1 MNTKTFFS
9 MRRVK
14 LTIIS
19 IALPVAFAGVGFAQT
34 PAPVPGSET
43 TTQTTTQTTT
53 TQTAATPGEL
63 KEKALASSQSSEA
76 EVIRRQEL
84 VIRSQILIRD
94 AEAEVANGNYSAAIP
109 KYEEAQRILP
119 AGPATATE
127 VAKVDDGLSFC
138 NFRLGQQAYENANYA
153 DARSYLQ
160 RSVAANPNNK
170 QAQSLLQKVNERYTA
185 DTKEKEEVAAKT
197 PAVVSDPEFRRK
209 QDRALELFYLAED
222 YAKSGQYDE
231 AESSLKEVLKIDPY
245 SATAYHRLREVQ
257 KQKIQKYGAMKLQLE
272 TQASLQVTERWL
284 TTPKPTRQSIEGGAT
299 EGPIDESGRAH
310 IMEKLRTIRI
320 KRIEFENATIDAAV
334 KFLADE
340 SRRADPGP
348 EPKGVNIVLRLT
360 GGNATTTAAAPAAGA
375 APGAE
380 GAGGDAGGKRIN
392 LILNDVEL
400 GRALTFLT
408 QVADL
413 KYLVTDGAVV
423 VYDGIPTNNTQIKT
437 FSVAPGVFRSVAP
450 EQEAKGDESRGG
462 GFVGFKP
469 DEVKAG
475 KIDVRLTFENFGI
488 EFPAG
493 TSISY
498 NEPLGLLVVRHT
510 PDVIDQIET
519 ILLKLN
525 RTPRQVTIETRF
537 LDIRQDDLRELGFHW
552 FFKGRDVFGSANNTF
567 GSGDPPG
574 NPFGTTFSNPNDQLG
589 SQRTASTDLIASA
602 LDSLIAASSGT
613 NPVSGLLTIGN
624 IVNNPNWALIID
636 AIDRKGGANLLQ
648 APRITTLSGE
658 QAQILVTREFI
669 YPSTFTDPQVVAGTA
684 TAGGSGGSAFVG
696 PSPSEFTTREVGV
709 VLNVRPTVG
718 DDEYTVSMTL
728 TPEVVDF
735 EGFILYGGVASISTG
750 AGASTIS
757 FSIPQPLFAK
767 RTVSTSVVCWD
778 GQTVVLGGLI
788 TEDEKKFDDRV
799 PLLGDLPV
807 VGRLFQSKAVN
818 NTKRNLMIFVTPT
831 IVDPAGAPI
840 RSKEAAI
847 KLPSTATQPI
857 IGSAPYQG
865 S

>member
-1 MNTKTFFS
+1 MNTKNFFEL
-9 MRRVK
+9 RRVK

-19 IALPVAFAGVGFAQT
+19 IAMLSVAMPGAFAQET
-34 PAPVPGSET
+34 PAPSSS
-43 TTQTTTQTTT
+43 
-53 TQTAATPGEL
+53 EL

-94 AEAEVANGNYSAAIP
+94 AEGEMANGNYSSAIP

-119 AGPATATE
+119 VGPATSAE
-127 VAKVDDGLSFC
+127 SAKINDGLSFA
-138 NFRLGQQAYENANYA
+138 NYRLGQQSYENGNYA

-160 RSVAANPNNK
+160 RSLAANPGNK
-170 QAQSLLQKVNERYTA
+170 QAQSLNQKVEENYQA
-185 DTKEKEEVAAKT
+185 DAKEKEEIAAKT

-231 AESSLKEVLKIDPY
+231 AETALKEVLKIDPY

-257 KQKIQKYGAMKLQLE
+257 KEKNIKYKSMKLQLE
-272 TQASLQVTERWL
+272 TQAELQVTERWL
-284 TTPKPTRQSIEGGAT
+284 TTARPTRQTIDGGGV
-299 EGPIDESGRAH
+299 EGPIDETGRAR

-360 GGNATTTAAAPAAGA
+360 GGSSPAPVAATTPPGAEAPAAG
-375 APGAE
+375 
-380 GAGGDAGGKRIN
+380 DVGGKRIN

-413 KYLVTDGAVV
+413 KYLVTEGAVV

-437 FSVAPGVFRSVAP
+437 FSVAPGVFRSVEEEAKDGGGGAARGGGGFIGFKP
-450 EQEAKGDESRGG
+450 EEAKGT
-462 GFVGFKP
+462 
-469 DEVKAG
+469 G
-475 KIDVRLTFENFGI
+475 KIDVKPIFENFGI
-488 EFPAG
+488 EFPTG

-498 NEPLGLLVVRHT
+498 NEALGLLVVRHT

-537 LDIRQDDLRELGFHW
+537 LDIRQDVLKELGFHW
-552 FFKGRDVFGSANNTF
+552 FMNGHLGHDPNNR
-567 GSGDPPG
+567 
-574 NPFGTTFSNPNDQLG
+574 FGTGATPLPAEGSSFTIFDSQAG
-589 SQRTASTDLIASA
+589 SQRVATSDLIGSA
-602 LDSLIAASSGT
+602 LDSLIAATSGT
-613 NPVSGLLTIGN
+613 NPVSGFLTMFN
-624 IVNNPNWALIID
+624 LATNPNWAVIID
-636 AIDRKGGANLLQ
+636 AIDRKGGSNLLS
-648 APRITTLSGE
+648 APRVTTLSGE

-669 YPSTFTDPQVVAGTA
+669 YPSSFTDPQVVAGTA

-735 EGFILYGGVASISTG
+735 EGFIQYGGVASISTG
-750 AGASTIS
+750 GGSDTIL
-757 FSIPQPLFAK
+757 FSIPQPLFSK

-788 TEDEKKFDDRV
+788 TEEEKKFDDRIPIV
-799 PLLGDLPV
+799 GDLPLI
-807 VGRLFQSKAVN
+807 GRIFQSKAVN
-818 NTKRNLMIFVTPT
+818 NNKRNLMIFVTPT
-831 IVDPAGAPI
+831 IVDPAGQPI

-857 IGSAPYQG
+857 ITN
-865 S
+865 

>member
-1 MNTKTFFS
+1 MNKNNFFS
-9 MRRVK
+9 LRGVN
-14 LTIIS
+14 LTIIF
-19 IALPVAFAGVGFAQT
+19 IALFAAVSSAVFAQGT
-34 PAPVPGSET
+34 SAQSTSVSSSEM
-43 TTQTTTQTTT
+43 
-53 TQTAATPGEL
+53 

-76 EVIRRQEL
+76 EIIRRQEL
-84 VIRSQILIRD
+84 VVRAQILIRD
-94 AEAEVANGNYSAAIP
+94 AEGEMANSNYSAAIP

-119 AGPATATE
+119 ASPAT
-127 VAKVDDGLSFC
+127 VAETAKIEDGLSFA
-138 NFRLGQQAYENANYA
+138 NFRLGQQAYENGKYSE
-153 DARSYLQ
+153 ARSYLQ
-160 RSVAANPNNK
+160 SSLTANPSNK
-170 QAQSLLQKVNERYTA
+170 QAQSLAQKVNEKYKE
-185 DTKEKEEVAAKT
+185 DTKEKGEVAART
-197 PAVVSDPEFRRK
+197 AAVVSDPEFKRK

-231 AESSLKEVLKIDPY
+231 AETSLKEVLKIDPY

-257 KQKIQKYGAMKLQLE
+257 KEKLQKYRAMKLQME
-272 TQASLQVTERWL
+272 TQAELEITERWL
-284 TTPKPTRQSIEGGAT
+284 TTAKPTRQTIEGGAI
-299 EGPIDESGRAH
+299 EGPIDESGRAR
-310 IMEKLRTIRI
+310 IMEKLRSIRI

-360 GGNATTTAAAPAAGA
+360 GGSTAPAATTP
-375 APGAE
+375 PGAE
-380 GAGGDAGGKRIN
+380 PAPEVGGKRIN

-413 KYLVTDGAVV
+413 KYLVTEGAVV

-437 FSVAPGVFRSVAP
+437 FSVAPGVFRSVA
-450 EQEAKGDESRGG
+450 EEKAGGGGSAERGAG

-469 DEVKAG
+469 EEAKGGG
-475 KIDVRLTFENFGI
+475 KIDVKPIFESFGI

-498 NEPLGLLVVRHT
+498 NEALGLLVVRHT

-519 ILLKLN
+519 ILLKMN

-537 LDIRQDDLRELGFHW
+537 LDINQDMLKELGFHW
-552 FFKGRDVFGSANNTF
+552 FSKAQGFLGSHNNSYFG
-567 GSGDPPG
+567 GDATTAFRA
-574 NPFGTTFSNPNDQLG
+574 PFNAPEEQIG
-589 SQRTASTDLIASA
+589 SQRSASADLVGSA
-602 LDSLIAASSGT
+602 LDSLIASTSGT
-613 NPVSGLLTIGN
+613 NPVSALLQIGN
-624 IVNNPNWALIID
+624 IMNNPNWAVLID

-648 APRITTLSGE
+648 APRVTTLSGE

-669 YPSTFTDPQVVAGTA
+669 YPSAFTDPQVVAGTA

-735 EGFILYGGVASISTG
+735 EGFILYGGTASISTA
-750 AGASTIS
+750 AGATTIL

-788 TEDEKKFDDRV
+788 TEDEKKFDDRI
-799 PLLGDLPV
+799 PILGDLPL

-818 NTKRNLMIFVTPT
+818 NNKRNLMIFVTPT
-831 IVDPAGAPI
+831 IVDPAGQPI

-847 KLPSTATQPI
+847 KLPSTVTQPI
-857 IGSAPYQG
+857 IAN
-865 S
+865 

>member
-1 MNTKTFFS
+1 MNKNKFFS
-9 MRRVK
+9 LRGVN
-14 LTIIS
+14 LTIIF
-19 IALPVAFAGVGFAQT
+19 IALFTVVSFGVFAQATST
-34 PAPVPGSET
+34 PSSTSASPS
-43 TTQTTTQTTT
+43 
-53 TQTAATPGEL
+53 EL
-63 KEKALASSQSSEA
+63 KEKALASSQSGEA

-84 VIRSQILIRD
+84 VIRAQIMIRD
-94 AEAEVANGNYSAAIP
+94 AEGEMANGNYSAAIP

-119 AGPATATE
+119 AGPATTGE
-127 VAKVDDGLSFC
+127 TAKVNDGLSFA
-138 NFRLGQQAYENANYA
+138 NFRLGQQSYENGNYS

-160 RSVAANPNNK
+160 RSLAANSTNQ
-170 QAQSLLQKVNERYTA
+170 QAKSLAQKVDEKYKE
-185 DTKEKEEVAAKT
+185 DTKEKVEIAART
-197 PAVVSDPEFRRK
+197 PAVVSDPEFKRK

-231 AESSLKEVLKIDPY
+231 AETSLKEVLKIDPY

-257 KQKIQKYGAMKLQLE
+257 KEKLQKYRAMKLQVE
-272 TQASLQVTERWL
+272 TQADLQISERWV
-284 TTPKPTRQSIEGGAT
+284 TTAKPTRQTIEGGAA
-299 EGPIDESGRAH
+299 EGPIDETGRAQ
-310 IMEKLRTIRI
+310 IMEKLRSIRI

-360 GGNATTTAAAPAAGA
+360 GGNATPPAATTP
-375 APGAE
+375 PGAE
-380 GAGGDAGGKRIN
+380 AAPEAGGKRIN

-413 KYLVTDGAVV
+413 KYLVTEGAVV

-437 FSVAPGVFRSVAP
+437 FSVAPGVFRSVA
-450 EQEAKGDESRGG
+450 EEKEGGGTAERSAG

-469 DEVKAG
+469 EEAKGGG
-475 KIDVRLTFENFGI
+475 KIDVKPIFESFGI
-488 EFPAG
+488 EFPTG

-498 NEPLGLLVVRHT
+498 NEALGLLVVRHT

-519 ILLKLN
+519 ILLKMN

-537 LDIRQDDLRELGFHW
+537 LDIRQDLLKELGFHW
-552 FFKGRDVFGSANNTF
+552 FIKGLR
-567 GSGDPPG
+567 SGTSYASGLNSPATVPSEPIPG
-574 NPFGTTFSNPNDQLG
+574 NFDTPVDQLG
-589 SQRTASTDLIASA
+589 SQREASTDLVGSA
-602 LDSLIAASSGT
+602 LDSLIAATSGT
-613 NPVSGLLTIGN
+613 NPVSAFLTIAN
-624 IVNNPNWALIID
+624 VLNNPNWGVVID

-648 APRITTLSGE
+648 APRVTTLSGE

-669 YPSTFTDPQVVAGTA
+669 YPSAFTDPQVVAGTA

-735 EGFILYGGVASISTG
+735 EGFILYGGVASISTA
-750 AGASTIS
+750 AGASTIL

-788 TEDEKKFDDRV
+788 TEDEKKFDDRI
-799 PLLGDLPV
+799 PIIGDIPFI
-807 VGRLFQSKAVN
+807 GRLFQSKAVN
-818 NTKRNLMIFVTPT
+818 DTKRNLMIFVTPT

-847 KLPSTATQPI
+847 KLPSTATLPI
-857 IGSAPYQG
+857 ITN
-865 S
+865 

>member
-1 MNTKTFFS
+1 MNRTNFFS
-9 MRRVK
+9 SRRVN
-14 LTIIS
+14 LTIIFS
-19 IALPVAFAGVGFAQT
+19 ALLAASCPALFAQ
-34 PAPVPGSET
+34 GS
-43 TTQTTTQTTT
+43 QS
-53 TQTAATPGEL
+53 EL

-84 VIRSQILIRD
+84 VIRAQILIRD
-94 AEAEVANGNYSAAIP
+94 AEAEMAAGSYSAAIP

-119 AGPATATE
+119 ESPATAGE
-127 VAKVDDGLSFC
+127 AAKISDGLSFA
-138 NFRLGQQAYENANYA
+138 NYRLGQQAYENGNYA
-153 DARSYLQ
+153 DARGYLQ
-160 RSVAANPNNK
+160 HSLAANPGNK
-170 QAQSLLQKVNERYTA
+170 QAQELSHRVDERYQE
-185 DTKEKEEVAAKT
+185 DTKEKEAVAAKV

-222 YAKSGQYDE
+222 YAKSGQFDE
-231 AESSLKEVLKIDPY
+231 AEVSLKEVLKIDPY

-257 KQKIQKYGAMKLQLE
+257 KEKIGKYKAMKLQLE
-272 TQASLQVTERWL
+272 SQAELEVSERWL
-284 TTPKPTRQSIEGGAT
+284 TTARPTRQVIGGDT
-299 EGPIDESGRAH
+299 IEGPIDETGRAK
-310 IMEKLRTIRI
+310 IMEKLRNIRI

-360 GGNATTTAAAPAAGA
+360 GSGGSSAPSATTPG
-375 APGAE
+375 GAE
-380 GAGGDAGGKRIN
+380 TPAEMGGKRIN

-413 KYLVTDGAVV
+413 KYLVTEGAVV

-437 FSVAPGVFRSVAP
+437 FSVAPGVFRSVAEEKEATGGESRAAGGFIGFKP
-450 EQEAKGDESRGG
+450 EEAKGT
-462 GFVGFKP
+462 
-469 DEVKAG
+469 G
-475 KIDVRLTFENFGI
+475 KIDVKPIFEAFGI
-488 EFPAG
+488 EFPTG

-498 NEPLGLLVVRHT
+498 NEALGLLVVRHT

-537 LDIRQDDLRELGFHW
+537 LDIRQDLLKELGFHW
-552 FFKGRDVFGSANNTF
+552 FIKGRAFGTANNHF
-567 GSGDPPG
+567 FSGTPETAIGTNTLFADPG
-574 NPFGTTFSNPNDQLG
+574 DQLG
-589 SQRTASTDLIASA
+589 SQRSAAADLVGSA
-602 LDSLIAASSGT
+602 LDSLIAATSGT
-613 NPVSGLLTIGN
+613 NPVSAFFTFHNL
-624 IVNNPNWALIID
+624 VNLPNFQATID

-648 APRITTLSGE
+648 APRVTTLSGE

-669 YPSTFTDPQVVAGTA
+669 YPSSFTDPQVVAGTA

-735 EGFILYGGVASISTG
+735 EGFIQYGGVASISTG
-750 AGASTIS
+750 TGASTIL

-788 TEDEKKFDDRV
+788 SEDEKKIDDRV
-799 PLLGDLPV
+799 PILGDLPL

-818 NTKRNLMIFVTPT
+818 NNKRNLMIFVTPT
-831 IVDPAGAPI
+831 IVDPAGQPI
-840 RSKEAAI
+840 RSREASI
-847 KLPSTATQPI
+847 KLPSTVTTSI
-857 IGSAPYQG
+857 ISDKQ
-865 S
+865 

>member
-1 MNTKTFFS
+1 MNQKHFFYL
-9 MRRVK
+9 RRVN
-14 LTIIS
+14 LTIIF
-19 IALPVAFAGVGFAQT
+19 IALLAAVVPQSFSQEAPATGT
-34 PAPVPGSET
+34 PAVTTSEM
-43 TTQTTTQTTT
+43 
-53 TQTAATPGEL
+53 

-94 AEAEVANGNYSAAIP
+94 AEGEMTNGNYSSAIP

-119 AGPATATE
+119 ASPATATE
-127 VAKVDDGLSFC
+127 QAKINDGLSIA
-138 NFRLGQQAYENANYA
+138 NYRLGQQAYENGNYA

-160 RSVAANPNNK
+160 RSIAANPGNK
-170 QAQSLLQKVNERYTA
+170 QAQDLNQKVEANYKQDAR
-185 DTKEKEEVAAKT
+185 EKEELAART
-197 PAVVSDPEFRRK
+197 PAVVSDPDFRRK

-231 AESSLKEVLKIDPY
+231 AETSLKEVLKIDPY

-257 KQKIQKYGAMKLQLE
+257 KDKLQKYKSMKLQLE
-272 TQASLQVTERWL
+272 TQAQLQVTERWL
-284 TTPKPTRQSIEGGAT
+284 THAKPTRQAIDGESG
-299 EGPIDESGRAH
+299 EGPIDETGRAR

-360 GGNATTTAAAPAAGA
+360 GGNTTPAAAAAAAEGG
-375 APGAE
+375 APGAD
-380 GAGGDAGGKRIN
+380 GGGKRIN

-413 KYLVTDGAVV
+413 KYLVTEGAVV

-437 FSVAPGVFRSVAP
+437 FSVAPGVFRGVTP
-450 EQEAKGDESRGG
+450 EKEASADDSRGG

-469 DEVKAG
+469 EEMKSA
-475 KIDVRLTFENFGI
+475 KIDVKPIFENFGI
-488 EFPAG
+488 EFPGG

-498 NEPLGLLVVRHT
+498 NEALGLLVVRHT

-537 LDIRQDDLRELGFHW
+537 LDIRQDLLNELGFHW
-552 FFKGRDVFGSANNTF
+552 FMKGNGVFNSNNTF
-567 GSGDPPG
+567 FGGGDNTSAVGAAFG
-574 NPFGTTFSNPNDQLG
+574 NPADQIG
-589 SQRTASTDLIASA
+589 SQRSAAADLVGSA
-602 LDSLIAASSGT
+602 LDSLIAATSGT
-613 NPVSGLLTIGN
+613 NPVSSVLQIAN
-624 IVNNPNWALIID
+624 IINDPNWGVIID

-648 APRITTLSGE
+648 APRVTTLSGE

-669 YPSTFTDPQVVAGTA
+669 YPSSFTDPQIVAGTA

-735 EGFILYGGVASISTG
+735 EGFIQYGGVASISTA
-750 AGASTIS
+750 AGASTIL

-799 PLLGDLPV
+799 PIIGDLPV
-807 VGRLFQSKAVN
+807 IGRLFQSKAVN

-840 RSKEAAI
+840 RAKEAAI
-847 KLPSTATQPI
+847 KLPSTVT
-857 IGSAPYQG
+857 APVIAN
-865 S
+865 

>member
-1 MNTKTFFS
+1 MNQKHFFYLQ
-9 MRRVK
+9 RVN

-19 IALPVAFAGVGFAQT
+19 IALAAVLVPKVFSQETPSSGT
-34 PAPVPGSET
+34 PAMTTSEM
-43 TTQTTTQTTT
+43 
-53 TQTAATPGEL
+53 

-94 AEAEVANGNYSAAIP
+94 AENEMTSGNYSSAIP

-119 AGPATATE
+119 ASPATSAE
-127 VAKVDDGLSFC
+127 SARINDGLAVA
-138 NFRLGQQAYENANYA
+138 NYRLGQQAYENGNYA

-160 RSVAANPNNK
+160 RSLAANPGSKEAQALNRRVEENYK
-170 QAQSLLQKVNERYTA
+170 QDSR
-185 DTKEKEEVAAKT
+185 EKEEVAART

-231 AESSLKEVLKIDPY
+231 AETSLKEVLKIDPY

-257 KQKIQKYGAMKLQLE
+257 KEKLQKYRSMKLQLE
-272 TQASLQVTERWL
+272 TQAQLQVTERWL
-284 TTPKPTRQSIEGGAT
+284 THAKPTRQELGGDAG
-299 EGPIDESGRAH
+299 EGPIDETGRAK
-310 IMEKLRTIRI
+310 IMEKLRDIRI

-360 GGNATTTAAAPAAGA
+360 GGNATPAPAAPGEPA
-375 APGAE
+375 AADV
-380 GAGGDAGGKRIN
+380 GGRRIN

-413 KYLVTDGAVV
+413 KYLVTEGAVV

-437 FSVAPGVFRSVAP
+437 FSVAPGVFRGVAP
-450 EQEAKGDESRGG
+450 EKDAAGDESRGG

-469 DEVKAG
+469 EDMKTG
-475 KIDVRLTFENFGI
+475 KIDVKPIFESFGI
-488 EFPAG
+488 EFPGG

-498 NEPLGLLVVRHT
+498 NEALGLLVVRHT

-537 LDIRQDDLRELGFHW
+537 LDIRQDMLNELGFHW
-552 FFKGRDVFGSANNTF
+552 FVKGNGVFGSNNTGF
-567 GSGDPPG
+567 GGGSDSTGVGLPFLDPGD
-574 NPFGTTFSNPNDQLG
+574 QVG
-589 SQRTASTDLIASA
+589 SQRSAAADLVGSA
-602 LDSLIAASSGT
+602 LDTLIAATSGT
-613 NPVSGLLTIGN
+613 NPVSSVLQIAN
-624 IVNNPNWALIID
+624 IINDPNWGVIID

-648 APRITTLSGE
+648 APRVTTLSGE

-669 YPSTFTDPQVVAGTA
+669 YPSTFTDPQIVAGTA
-684 TAGGSGGSAFVG
+684 TSGGSGGSAFVG

-735 EGFILYGGVASISTG
+735 EGFIQYGGVASISTA
-750 AGASTIS
+750 AGASTIL

-799 PLLGDLPV
+799 PFVGDLPV
-807 VGRLFQSKAVN
+807 IGRLFQSKGTIN
-818 NTKRNLMIFVTPT
+818 SKRNLMIFVTPT

-840 RSKEAAI
+840 RAKEAAI
-847 KLPSTATQPI
+847 KLPGVATQPVI
-857 IGSAPYQG
+857 AN
-865 S
+865 